1 MATTLI
7 LIHSPLTGPLTW
19 QATAVCLRGDG
30 CRIVVPS
37 LAGAVSEGPPYY
49 RNLARA
55 VADAI
60 EAEEPSGAVALIAHS
75 GAGALLP
82 AILEACRAPIAC
94 AVFADA
100 ILPHP
105 GASWM
110 DTAPR
115 PLHDKLD
122 QMSDGGM
129 LPSWNN
135 WLPAEAL
142 AVLLPDVEMRRQFV
156 GELREIPRAYLE
168 ERAPQTVGWPPARC
182 AFLQL
187 SAAYAREAGDAAAMG
202 WPVRRES
209 IDHLAMLTQPERIA
223 SALRHLLR
231 GPTAS
236 A

>member
-19 QATAVCLRGDG
+19 QTAAAYLRRNG
-30 CRIVVPS
+30 RQVVVPS
-37 LAGAVSEGPPYY
+37 LASAMSEGPPYY

-60 EAEEPSGAVALIAHS
+60 AAADLSGAVALIAHS

-82 AILEACRAPIAC
+82 AILEASRAAVEC
-94 AVFADA
+94 AVFVDA

-110 DTAPR
+110 DTAPQ
-115 PLHDKLD
+115 PLRDKLD
-122 QMSDGGM
+122 RISRGGT

-135 WLPAEAL
+135 WIPAEAL
-142 AVLLPDVEMRRQFV
+142 AASLPDADMRRRFV

-168 ERAPQTVGWPPARC
+168 ERAPQTAGWPPARC

-187 SAAYAREAGDAAAMG
+187 SAAYVREADDAEAMG
-202 WPVRRES
+202 WPVRRE
-209 IDHLAMLTQPERIA
+209 IADHLGMLTQPERIA
-223 SALRHLLR
+223 AVLHCLLG
-231 GPTAS
+231 GPIA
-236 A
+236 